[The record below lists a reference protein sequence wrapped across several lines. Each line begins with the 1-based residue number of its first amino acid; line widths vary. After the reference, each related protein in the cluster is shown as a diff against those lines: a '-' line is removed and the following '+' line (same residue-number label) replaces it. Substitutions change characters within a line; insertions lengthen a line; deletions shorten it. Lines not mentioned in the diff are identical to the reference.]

1 MGSFP
6 YGNNIH
12 TRLETFLFYSSF
24 IVYFF
29 TSEAVS
35 RFARVCRRE
44 INIGN
49 FPSFLPHGTSANL
62 TLARSSKRWGGYSL
76 REQIITKLTEIWK

>member
-1 MGSFP
+1 MEITHIQDWKLFSF
-6 YGNNIH
+6 I
-12 TRLETFLFYSSF
+12 LLLLFTFLYQ
-24 IVYFF
+24 
-29 TSEAVS
+29 
-35 RFARVCRRE
+35 RLCFARVCRRE

-62 TLARSSKRWGGYSL
+62 TLASSKRWGGYSL